1 MSSVSVN
8 LTISSKNKIT
18 PREVAESVAYLFK
31 YGQFGYERP
40 KGIMAV
46 SPATV
51 SEDGKFSEDG
61 KSAWVPLDSL
71 ATGGE

>member
-8 LTISSKNKIT
+8 LTITSKNKIT

-46 SPATV
+46 SPSTL
-51 SEDGKFSEDG
+51 SEDG

-71 ATGGE
+71 ATGGQ